1 MASSID
7 MLCWKCGT
15 ELKNL
20 LLPFSRYEEC
30 SSCKADLHAC
40 IGCRDYAPSVADACR
55 EDRADFVL
63 EKEKANFC
71 DYFKAHRNAYQKKDD
86 SAAVQARADLAEL
99 FDEQAGDGAAD
110 QLQESPQ
117 AAANKAL
124 AELKEL
130 FGDES

>member
-15 ELKNL
+15 ELRNL

-30 SSCKADLHAC
+30 SSCKADLHSC
-40 IGCRDYAPSVADACR
+40 ISCKHYEPTVADACR

-71 DYFKAHRNAYQKKDD
+71 DYFKANRHAYEKTDD
-86 SAAVQARADLAEL
+86 STALEARARLAEL
-99 FDEQAGDGAAD
+99 FGEESADDAVEQVLETPQSEAD
-110 QLQESPQ
+110 
-117 AAANKAL
+117 KAL
-124 AELKEL
+124 TELRQL
-130 FGDES
+130 FGDDK